1 MKKLI
6 TMQQWIDAAK
16 ARQRTLGDVM
26 LTHEA
31 WHNACETNDV
41 LARMES
47 QLAVMEHSC
56 EQGLAG
62 VTSRAGLSGMDGKRM
77 NDYRLSRPTL
87 MGPIIAAAVAYAI
100 SINEVNASMG
110 VICATPTAGSSGIV
124 PAVLLAVRDTLQ
136 LSRAAQVM
144 FLVTAGGVG
153 LMLANNAS
161 ISGAGGGCQAE
172 IGSATAMAACAL
184 VEAMGGTPDQCG
196 HAVALALKALL
207 GLTCDPV
214 AGLVEVPC
222 IKRNGTAAATAITCA
237 EMAMAGVTTKI
248 PVDEVILAMGSIG
261 RMMPVALKETAL
273 GGLAQTETAKRMTKE
288 LKETGKITSDVS
300 VNG

>member
-1 MKKLI
+1 MKTLN
-6 TMQQWIDAAK
+6 TMHSWIKMADEHGTTLSRTMVEHEIWHTETTEAAILE
-16 ARQRTLGDVM
+16 RMEGQLRVM
-26 LTHEA
+26 EQ
-31 WHNACETNDV
+31 ACEKG
-41 LARMES
+41 R
-47 QLAVMEHSC
+47 QGVM
-56 EQGLAG
+56 
-62 VTSRAGLSGMDGKRM
+62 SRAGLSGFDGKRLS
-77 NDYRLSRPTL
+77 DYYAGGRSLL
-87 MGPIIAAAVAYAI
+87 GPIVANAVAYAV

-110 VICATPTAGSSGIV
+110 VICATPTAGSSGVV
-124 PAVLLAVRDTLQ
+124 PAVLLAVRDELGLDRRAQ
-136 LSRAAQVM
+136 LD
-144 FLVTAGGVG
+144 FLIAAGGVG

-172 IGSATAMAACAL
+172 IGSATAMASCAL
-184 VEAMGGTPDQCG
+184 TEAMGGTPEQCG

-237 EMAMAGVTTKI
+237 EMAMAGVESKI

-273 GGLAQTETAKRMTKE
+273 GGLAQTDTAKRMTKQ
-288 LKETGKITSDVS
+288 LRKTGRIKQ
-300 VNG
+300 